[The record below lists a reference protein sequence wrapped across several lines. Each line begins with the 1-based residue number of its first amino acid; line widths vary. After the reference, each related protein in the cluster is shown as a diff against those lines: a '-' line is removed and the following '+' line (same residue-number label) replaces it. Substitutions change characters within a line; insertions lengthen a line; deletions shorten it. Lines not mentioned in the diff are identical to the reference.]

1 MCLKLKKR
9 KLGEMP
15 KNGEKQAKNKA
26 SSDFR
31 NASRLPHFEMAFCG
45 KLTQRIGNLLRKN

>member
-15 KNGEKQAKNKA
+15 KHGEKQAKNKA

-31 NASRLPHFEMAFCG
+31 NASRFEIAFRG
-45 KLTQRIGNLLRKN
+45 KLTQTIGNLLRKN